1 MYYNYNRLR
10 SYNAYWNFIISN
22 RGGGKTYGFKEMCI
36 KDFLKKGEQFIYVR
50 RTKVELEDRQT
61 FFDDI
66 KEKFPDHELR
76 VQGKTALIDGK
87 VAGYFI
93 ALSTSRNKKSVP
105 YPKVT
110 KIGFDEF
117 IIEKLGSKGYL
128 KDEVT
133 TMLELCSTVTRKRDN
148 VRVYFMGNN
157 ISLVNPYFIYFNCIP
172 KSNERFHIFKDGE
185 LAIELFAD
193 EGHVN
198 EMKETKFGKLVSGTV
213 YEGYAIENKSL
224 KDNNKFLY
232 DKMPQDSRFLFSVTY
247 NGSTLGFW
255 ISYKEGFIY
264 VNKSYQGNKFKF
276 AITKEDHDINFVMY
290 SKLNEFSLFKEFV
303 KYFKNGYA
311 LFSDHEVKS
320 KAFEMLQYM
329 NIR

>member
-1 MYYNYNRLR
+1 MYYNYNRIR
-10 SYNAYWNFIISN
+10 SYNAYWNFVISN

-105 YPKVT
+105 YPLVT

-117 IIEKLGSKGYL
+117 IIEKIGSKGYL

-157 ISLVNPYFIYFNCIP
+157 ISIVNHYFIYFN
-172 KSNERFHIFKDGE
+172 
-185 LAIELFAD
+185 
-193 EGHVN
+193 
-198 EMKETKFGKLVSGTV
+198 
-213 YEGYAIENKSL
+213 
-224 KDNNKFLY
+224 
-232 DKMPQDSRFLFSVTY
+232 
-247 NGSTLGFW
+247 
-255 ISYKEGFIY
+255 
-264 VNKSYQGNKFKF
+264 
-276 AITKEDHDINFVMY
+276 
-290 SKLNEFSLFKEFV
+290 
-303 KYFKNGYA
+303 
-311 LFSDHEVKS
+311 
-320 KAFEMLQYM
+320 
-329 NIR
+329 